1 MRECAK
7 CRRCFADEIAVCPD
21 DGAPTAAS
29 LTGPPLLNNR
39 YRLQSLLG
47 NGLLG
52 RIYLAQDE
60 NLVGREVAVR
70 LIDAAAIEAGVFE
83 RLSASVS
90 RVQGP
95 SVVEVTDFG
104 DGPDGSHFLVMER
117 VISPSL
123 HRLIRRTGKLSLKR
137 AAGILKQVADGL
149 AAIHDTGIIHGAVNP
164 DNIFVESKFT
174 TLGEFGE
181 EEFVKLSDFGW
192 SGVRTVD
199 ATAPVADQGPD
210 KLSALAFAAP
220 EQLQPDLP
228 VDARADMYGLAAV
241 AYYMISGRPPFSG
254 DLMHLVVQKTMGE
267 PPALDKICPDLPE
280 AVTELIMTGL
290 NREAGARPPSIAAW
304 IAELEATAGVM
315 ESVGASLPQIVV
327 KAPPESRVFLD
338 DEEQGQTDRT
348 GVFTL
353 LTVMRGVHLIR
364 VQHPNGNETESLVEV
379 SYSTGGQEIIVDAWT
394 APSGP
399 NAGASVPPP
408 ALEPA
413 LKGRPTGELAMP
425 VEEPEEQPADDVSFT
440 VYRPETIAPDQWYSL
455 LAFAHLTNRPADS
468 PAHEPAPAQVVAERA
483 AAALGGDLSAF
494 AARQQDSPA
503 GIPRDGEL
511 TFKPYMK
518 GIIFN
523 PESVTFRWTEPV
535 HQQEFRLRAPSDMEG
550 TTARGRLS
558 VYLASVLLTEVP
570 LAIPVGSAAEVQTPA
585 QQPVSNSPRKVFVSY
600 SHQDKAIVERVEQCV
615 NDAHLGLVY
624 LRDATR
630 LRAGQEWNLE
640 LMKMIDQ
647 ADIFQLFW
655 SWNSLKSAFVRQE
668 YEYALS
674 LGRRGF
680 VRPVYWEDPFP
691 EEPQSELPPEDLR
704 KLHFENMASIANTA
718 RPTGTLIPPGME
730 IPQPKAVP
738 APSVTAPVAE
748 ASPATE
754 PSPSAEPKS
763 NGEPRVDCPICRKS
777 IRASS
782 KYCRFCGSQVATKPL
797 EKGHL
802 PMAAEPEPIHESE
815 PPRASVRT
823 PDFTDTLGSVGSVH
837 FEVPRESSA
846 PIAPAALAD
855 PPPAASIADGP
866 SQMPSPPP
874 LIPAVRPPVK
884 TESSEAVHLPIPP
897 ASEPAG
903 EDKKAYLI
911 LVVIGLLILLLVG
924 GIIGIGLYWYFY
936 LRV

>member
-1 MRECAK
+1 MRECAT
-7 CRRCFADEIAVCPD
+7 CRRCFADEVAVCPD

-29 LTGPPLLNNR
+29 LTGLLLLNNR

-47 NGLLG
+47 TGLLG
-52 RIYLAQDE
+52 RVYLAQDE

-70 LIDAAAIEAGVFE
+70 IIAATAIDPAVFG
-83 RLSASVS
+83 RLSASVA

-117 VISPSL
+117 VISPTL
-123 HRLIRRTGKLSLKR
+123 HRLIRRTGKLGLKR
-137 AAGILKQVADGL
+137 AVGILKQIADGL
-149 AAIHDTGIIHGAVNP
+149 VAIHDTGIIHGAVNP

-181 EEFVKLSDFGW
+181 EEFVKLGDFGW
-192 SGVRTVD
+192 TGVRTVD
-199 ATAPVADQGPD
+199 ATTPDADPGPD
-210 KLSALAFAAP
+210 KISALAFSAP
-220 EQLQPDLP
+220 EQLQPDLA

-241 AYYMISGRPPFSG
+241 AYYIISGRPPFSG

-267 PPALDKICPDLPE
+267 PPALEKICPGLPD
-280 AVTELIMTGL
+280 AVAELIMTGL
-290 NREAGARPPSIAAW
+290 NREAGARPPSIMAW
-304 IAELEATAGVM
+304 IAELESTVGLM

-327 KAPPESRVFLD
+327 KAPPGSRVFLD
-338 DEEQGQTDRT
+338 DEAQGQTDRT

-353 LTVMRGVHLIR
+353 LTVMRGVHLVR
-364 VQHPNGNETESLVEV
+364 VQHPDGNEAESLVEV
-379 SYSTGGQEIIVDAWT
+379 SFSTGGQDIVVDAMT
-394 APSGP
+394 ASAAPRAGV
-399 NAGASVPPP
+399 GASAAAPPE
-408 ALEPA
+408 LEPVV
-413 LKGRPTGELAMP
+413 KGRATGELAMP
-425 VEEPEEQPADDVSFT
+425 VEVPADQPADDVSFT
-440 VYRPETIAPDQWYSL
+440 VYRPETIAPEQWYSL
-455 LAFAHLTNRPADS
+455 LAFAHLTNKPADA
-468 PAHEPAPAQVVAERA
+468 PAQEPAPAQVVADRA

-518 GIIFN
+518 GITFN

-535 HQQEFRLRAPSDMEG
+535 HQQEFRLRAPSDLEG

-558 VYLASVLLTEVP
+558 VYLGSILLTEIP
-570 LAIPVGSAAEVQTPA
+570 LAIPVGSAADVSKPA

-600 SHQDKAIVERVEQCV
+600 SHQDRAIVERVERCV
-615 NDAHLGLVY
+615 NDAHLGLIY

-630 LRAGQEWNLE
+630 LRAGQEWNPA
-640 LMKMIDQ
+640 LMKMIEQ

-680 VRPVYWEDPFP
+680 VRPVYWENPFP

-704 KLHFENMASIANTA
+704 KLHFENMANIANTA
-718 RPTGTLIPPGME
+718 RPTGTLIPPGIATPE
-730 IPQPKAVP
+730 PKPVP
-738 APSVTAPVAE
+738 ASPVAALVVDATP
-748 ASPATE
+748 ASEPAG
-754 PSPSAEPKS
+754 
-763 NGEPRVDCPICRKS
+763 GEPRVECPICKKS

-797 EKGHL
+797 EKDHIL
-802 PMAAEPEPIHESE
+802 VAAPEPVNESAM
-815 PPRASVRT
+815 PLPSART
-823 PDFTDTLGSVGSVH
+823 PDFTDTLGSVGHVH
-837 FEVPRESSA
+837 FEVPRASFDPSA
-846 PIAPAALAD
+846 ISD
-855 PPPAASIADGP
+855 PLPAASIADGP
-866 SQMPSPPP
+866 NSMSAPPP
-874 LIPAVRPPVK
+874 MIPAVRPPVK
-884 TESSEAVHLPIPP
+884 TESSEAMNLSLPSAPE
-897 ASEPAG
+897 AAE

-911 LVVIGLLILLLVG
+911 LVVIGLLILLLLG
-924 GIIGIGLYWYFY
+924 GIIGIGLYWFFY
-936 LRV
+936 LRG